1 MESDS
6 LEGET
11 CLSVSRVSVKLLS
24 LQRLCHLDMVYVR
37 HITAA
42 VLPQQEVRLD
52 RQEVSRTL
60 NRMFHSVSQEVE
72 GHVTEEAAE
81 ETSSLMFT
89 LYDRCPVAMVTGSSP
104 PVRQSERPARRP
116 LPRLQDPPTW
126 RESLSSFVHTARHRL
141 LPRRPRKR
149 AESET
154 QDRDVSHDASLRAD
168 SHDASLRDV
177 SHDASLQDVS
187 HDASLRPPSCSSIAL
202 QTDDVTP
209 PQLQA
214 SVLMTEVRNLQRDRW
229 LMEQQL
235 QAFRLTVQSEQGILE
250 DRCSDMEV
258 TMETLREHNLR
269 LQRTLS
275 QALNKM
281 EAQHH
286 GDNTPQSANTVTT
299 ATTEDTVTMATTED
313 TVTMATT
320 QRETFTPTSDSE
332 RNTEEEEEEE
342 EFLKTEDEW
351 SEEELQ
357 TPSPTMH
364 RDASPS
370 QDSPCGE
377 EEGAEPQREGAELQE
392 GEDSCVG
399 EAEDSGT
406 WSPEELLQ
414 ETVETLKTELQTD
427 RRTERQ
433 TGGRKGAELLQ
444 AANQV
449 GDSLHWLA
457 VAVTTDTHFGL

>member
-1 MESDS
+1 MTSCFNEVATATASVGHVMS
-6 LEGET
+6 WLQSEPRLLLWLPALYR
-11 CLSVSRVSVKLLS
+11 LSVSQNVQHTVRCHACKTRPITGLRYRCVRCVNIQLCQSCFLTDKHKTHHPVKELHT
-24 LQRLCHLDMVYVR
+24 Q
-37 HITAA
+37 
-42 VLPQQEVRLD
+42 
-52 RQEVSRTL
+52 
-60 NRMFHSVSQEVE
+60 
-72 GHVTEEAAE
+72 
-81 ETSSLMFT
+81 
-89 LYDRCPVAMVTGSSP
+89 
-104 PVRQSERPARRP
+104 
-116 LPRLQDPPTW
+116 PTW

-141 LPRRPRKR
+141 LPRRSRKR
-149 AESET
+149 AEPAEP
-154 QDRDVSHDASLRAD
+154 QDSAPPPSGRDVSHDATLRDVSHDASLRPA
-168 SHDASLRDV
+168 
-177 SHDASLQDVS
+177 
-187 HDASLRPPSCSSIAL
+187 SCSSKAL

-209 PQLQA
+209 PQMKA

-286 GDNTPQSANTVTT
+286 ADNTLQSANTVTT
-299 ATTEDTVTMATTED
+299 VTTAATE
-313 TVTMATT
+313 
-320 QRETFTPTSDSE
+320 RETFTPTSDSE
-332 RNTEEEEEEE
+332 RNPEEEE

-364 RDASPS
+364 RDTSPS
-370 QDSPCGE
+370 HDSHCGE
-377 EEGAEPQREGAELQE
+377 EEGAELQREGAEPHREGAELQE
-392 GEDSCVG
+392 EEDSCCVC
-399 EAEDSGT
+399 EAEDCGT

-414 ETVETLKTELQTD
+414 ETMERLKTELQTD

-433 TGGRKGAELLQ
+433 TGETQ
-444 AANQV
+444 
-449 GDSLHWLA
+449 
-457 VAVTTDTHFGL
+457 TDKETDR